1 MSLKVGHQLSA
12 ELVSSSSRRRR
23 SRSRGRR
30 YLRSSSATR
39 VGGGI
44 GLLSLRT
51 RPPLVHLRFA
61 PDVGLRGI
69 AFITSVRPSPAD
81 ALLLSAPETDVA
93 HLEAGGDAAG
103 SAARKETVSRAF
115 RTRTNAQDSIGAQS
129 RAFELT
135 ANNRPQA
142 HEGLAG
148 APCPRMFTR
157 LRDFCRE
164 AIGKPGLDFEATS
177 ANRRAHR
184 GSDVFGPR
192 AHRDHRMHAL
202 AGDSGERAAPSGVQC
217 GRDMML
223 RIDHED
229 RNAIAGEDPEH
240 DPGFARDHPVAFDAS
255 AIVMRTDRVNDVAM
269 HLLESRDRA
278 KIGIE
283 LPPATPVFFDCSWI
297 IADPSR
303 EVHRRVDAA
312 AHPPSRPMKP
322 CES

>member
-23 SRSRGRR
+23 SRSRWRR

-44 GLLSLRT
+44 GLRSLRI
-51 RPPLVHLRFA
+51 RPPPVRLRFA

-69 AFITSVRPSPAD
+69 AFINSVRPSPYCCQP
-81 ALLLSAPETDVA
+81 LKTDVA

-103 SAARKETVSRAF
+103 SPARKETVSRAF

-157 LRDFCRE
+157 IRDFCRE

-177 ANRRAHR
+177 ANRRTHR
-184 GSDVFGPR
+184 GADVFGPR
-192 AHRDHRMHAL
+192 AHREHRAYTL
-202 AGDSGERAAPSGVQC
+202 AGDSGECATPSGVQC
-217 GRDMML
+217 GRDTML
-223 RIDHED
+223 RINHQDWH
-229 RNAIAGEDPEH
+229 
-240 DPGFARDHPVAFDAS
+240 
-255 AIVMRTDRVNDVAM
+255 T
-269 HLLESRDRA
+269 
-278 KIGIE
+278 
-283 LPPATPVFFDCSWI
+283 
-297 IADPSR
+297 
-303 EVHRRVDAA
+303 
-312 AHPPSRPMKP
+312 
-322 CES
+322 